1 MLTIENNFFLSD
13 DFRHL
18 NEKIFGY
25 EVIDTPINDKFFRI
39 IFRKK
44 KNSSKLRFL
53 FSKSGVVSE
62 FRGFFEIWGSQFSDE
77 KELYLF
83 LDILKKKIKIYN
95 PGIIIFKN
103 LFIPENFKNLFNKIL
118 LEKKFEI
125 REWKTNILDLDSYK
139 SNNSKIFHKKIKK
152 DILKIKEKR
161 PKIIKV
167 DNYNDYKIFLK
178 LFFSS
183 EGHKNYPEQNNL
195 LKKETWEIF
204 KKHHQLFIIIEK
216 MNYIGVFGIRIYKNL
231 AALVMIG
238 RNKFVKNSIHSFS
251 INYLIQK
258 LIQEDISFLD
268 LTGFN
273 PNPFNSKEE
282 GIKFY
287 KERFKGN
294 IVDIPTYVKDNSY
307 ILKFLR
313 RGINRIFKRSKLA
326 NENWIT

>member
-13 DFRHL
+13 DFKHL
-18 NEKIFGY
+18 NEKIFGF

-39 IFRKK
+39 IYRKK
-44 KNSSKLRFL
+44 KNSSKLRFI
-53 FSKSGVVSE
+53 FSKSGLISE
-62 FRGFFEIWGSQFSDE
+62 FRGFFEIWGSQFSNE
-77 KELYLF
+77 KELNLF

-103 LFIPENFKNLFNKIL
+103 LFIPEKYKNLFNEIL
-118 LEKKFEI
+118 LKKKFEF
-125 REWKTNILDLDSYK
+125 REWQTNILDLDNYK
-139 SNNSKIFHKKIKK
+139 NNTEIFHKKVKK
-152 DILKIKEKR
+152 DIIKINEKK
-161 PKIIKV
+161 PNIVKV
-167 DNYNDYKIFLK
+167 NNFNDYKIFLK

-195 LKKETWEIF
+195 MKKETWEIF
-204 KKHHQLFIIIEK
+204 KKHHQLFIIKEK

-231 AALVMIG
+231 GSLVMIG
-238 RNKFVKNSIHSFS
+238 RNKFFKNSIHSFS
-251 INYLIQK
+251 INFLIQK
-258 LIQEDISFLD
+258 LIQENINFLD

-294 IVDIPTYVKDNSY
+294 IIDIPTYSKDNSY
-307 ILKFLR
+307 LLKFLR
-313 RGINRIFKRSKLA
+313 KSINMIFKRSKLA
-326 NENWIT
+326 NENWIN